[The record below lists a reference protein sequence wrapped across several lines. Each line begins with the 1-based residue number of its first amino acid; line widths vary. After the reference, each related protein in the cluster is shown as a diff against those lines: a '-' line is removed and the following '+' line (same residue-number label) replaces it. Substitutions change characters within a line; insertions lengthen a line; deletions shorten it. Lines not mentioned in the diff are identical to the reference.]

1 VLKYSDAKIPSTQTS
16 PSAQV
21 FSTLKS
27 LLEESSMIRTHSFR
41 GVMAG
46 FATSALALAV
56 SAQAFAGTVT
66 TDGTDL
72 VIKTKGGLEVATTDK
87 EFSFKLGGKLQ
98 WDATNFDGLQAG
110 RQAVPFDDTF
120 NTFIRRGEVGLE
132 GVAYKDWGWGV
143 RLSYDGSEGGTD
155 VDRAYITYTGL
166 DIADITV
173 GRFGVDYGLENTTSS
188 SWITAIERPFMYDF
202 LNGDEDASFG
212 VNVMHTGDNYGL
224 MAQVANY
231 DKNETDGNNELFG
244 YTLRANWAPYLHG
257 TDVVHL
263 GANYHSSNSDDN
275 SSSVRTRM
283 GIRSDDDARIAFGST
298 AKTDK
303 DVEWVLETG
312 AQFGSFRAAAEY
324 FQRQVSGETAGG
336 ADADVDASG
345 YYGQVSYMI
354 GGARGYKAGV
364 GKWDKP
370 TDMKGT
376 FEVFARYES
385 STIDA
390 DPAAVPG
397 QLMSGIAG
405 VVAQNTNSDFTADA
419 VVVGVNYFATP
430 AVRMSLNY
438 VDYQVDNINTNS
450 NVVKSGKTYKVED
463 DGKAIVGRLQ
473 YVF

>member
-1 VLKYSDAKIPSTQTS
+1 
-16 PSAQV
+16 
-21 FSTLKS
+21 
-27 LLEESSMIRTHSFR
+27 MIRKHSFR
-41 GVMAG
+41 GVAAG

-66 TDGTDL
+66 TDGADL

-98 WDATNFDGLQAG
+98 WDATNFDGLMAG
-110 RQAVPFDDTF
+110 RQDNPFDDTF
-120 NTFIRRGEVGLE
+120 NTFIRRGEVGFE
-132 GVAYKDWGWGV
+132 GVAYKDWGYGLRV
-143 RLSYDGSEGGTD
+143 SYDEDDGTD
-155 VDRAYITYTGL
+155 FDRAFITYSGL
-166 DIADITV
+166 GFADVTV
-173 GRFGVDYGLENTTSS
+173 GQFGVDYGLEGTTSS

-202 LNGDEDASFG
+202 LNGDEDAKFG
-212 VNVMHTGDNYGL
+212 VNVMHAGDNYGL
-224 MAQVANY
+224 MAQVAHY
-231 DKNETDGNNELFG
+231 DQYESDDNDELFG
-244 YTLRANWAPYLHG
+244 YTLRANWAPYLDG
-257 TDVVHL
+257 TDVIHL
-263 GANYHSSNSDDN
+263 GANYHSSNPDDN
-275 SSSVRTRM
+275 TANVRTRM

-298 AKTDK
+298 ADTDK
-303 DVEWVLETG
+303 DSEWVLETG

-354 GGARGYKAGV
+354 GGARNYKAGA

-385 STIDA
+385 NTIDA
-390 DPAAVPG
+390 DAGAIPA
-397 QLMSGIAG
+397 QMMSGVVG
-405 VVAQNTNSDFTADA
+405 VVADDLSDEFEANA
-419 VVVGVNYFATP
+419 MVVGVNYFATP

-438 VDYQVDNINTNS
+438 VDYEVDNLDSNSQVDGED
-450 NVVKSGKTYKVED
+450 VQD
-463 DGKAIVGRLQ
+463 DGKAIIGRLQ